1 MFECRLE
8 PGVEGSQ
15 NSSSRSFKKFQ
26 SVVFIIRVLI
36 GGLFGYILAW
46 GIGGEKFPRKREER
60 RGREKKELE
69 E

>member
-1 MFECRLE
+1 MAHLFTLGQGKSKLHRK
-8 PGVEGSQ
+8 
-15 NSSSRSFKKFQ
+15 NDNRIMSFFL
-26 SVVFIIRVLI
+26 ITVLI
-36 GGLFGYILAW
+36 GGLVGYILAW